1 MNIEVIVI
9 TQLNKNGNVN
19 TSAVYESAGTNV
31 LINSEKYTI
40 DHPYSFSGTSIDIYK
55 DTDQIAKVIPGKTYY
70 LIAQTNK
77 EWNSGHVNGN
87 CDKVTIWLYMSTT
100 YNPTDYNYKTP
111 VCYNSSNWISKG
123 VWKITMPSDINMV
136 RVRYNNYSDGST
148 TVTAKFWDTFLIPEE
163 YFISTPPLKNSA
175 LHIADNFI
183 SAAKILEY

>member
-1 MNIEVIVI
+1 M
-9 TQLNKNGNVN
+9 TQFNKNGKIN
-19 TSAVYESAGTNV
+19 TSAIYESAAANV

-40 DHPYSFSGTSIDIYK
+40 DHPYSFSGTSADIYK
-55 DTDQIAKVIPGKTYY
+55 VTDQIAKVVPGKTYY

-77 EWNSGHVNGN
+77 EWNSGHGDGN

-123 VWKITMPSDINMV
+123 VWKITIPSDINMV

-163 YFISTPPLKNSA
+163 YFISTPLKNSA